1 VPDRFETEDLM
12 QMLRGEFH
20 HHMEPV
26 MTALQDL
33 QAAVTAQT
41 SEITAV
47 VAAFQSTTAALTAAL
62 ANNDDAGVEA
72 AVATLNSNT
81 AALAALL
88 PTTPTPVAPTGTV
101 TSAGTIAAS

>member
-1 VPDRFETEDLM
+1 VPEHFETEDLM
-12 QMLRGEFH
+12 QMLRSEFH

-41 SEITAV
+41 AEISAV
-47 VAAFQSTTAALTAAL
+47 VEAFQSTTDALKAAL

-88 PTTPTPVAPTGTV
+88 PTTTTPGAPTGTV
-101 TSAGTIAAS
+101 TNGGTIATS